1 MIETIFTPLQSAAGG
16 ALIGAAAVLLMAYAG
31 RIFGATGV
39 VAGVV
44 SPNHAGDRGWRL
56 ALLAG
61 MISGPLLITGL
72 TGRMPDLTP
81 VTSLPWIL
89 IGGLIVGF
97 GVTLGS
103 GCTSGHGV
111 CGLARLSPRSL
122 AATLT
127 FMASTAV
134 TVFVVRHMIG
144 GL

>member
-1 MIETIFTPLQSAAGG
+1 METVFTPFQSTAGG

-31 RIFGATGV
+31 RIFGATGI

-44 SPNHAGDRGWRL
+44 SASNSEDRAWRI

-61 MISGPLLITGL
+61 MISGPLLVMGL
-72 TGRMPDLTP
+72 TGQMPDLTP
-81 VTSLPWIL
+81 VTSLPWTIV
-89 IGGLIVGF
+89 GGLIVGF

-134 TVFVVRHMIG
+134 TVFVVRHVIG